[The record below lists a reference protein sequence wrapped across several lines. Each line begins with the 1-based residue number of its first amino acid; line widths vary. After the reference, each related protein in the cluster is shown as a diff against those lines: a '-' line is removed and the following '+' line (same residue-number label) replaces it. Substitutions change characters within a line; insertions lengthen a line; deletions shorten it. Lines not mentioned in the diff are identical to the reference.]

1 MRNEIGKWKKQMNRS
16 SVKFARLI
24 CIVLAL
30 VSLATVLRASDDSE
44 VRGTVQRVFQQLKS
58 RDYGSLYEVL
68 PAASRARMTRERFIS
83 ALQRAQNVYS
93 LDRMD
98 VGAVRVAGDIAV
110 VDTVLYGRVVVPVET
125 EGKIVVQ
132 QYLVREDGKWRVA
145 TGDRGTVDRF
155 LNANPAFR
163 KSFPIRQPRIY
174 VKQDGKWV
182 AFKLPGRN

>member
-16 SVKFARLI
+16 SVKFGRLI

-182 AFKLPGRN
+182 LFNLPRRT